1 MKRMLAWRLG
11 GTILQGYFAVL
22 GIVAFAGLR
31 YLQGAVKPAVRQTL
45 ETSLVDQAGMLA
57 AQIAS
62 SADAPSPGDAQ
73 KQAIQTWLQTPSN
86 AKVYGVRFGAPN
98 ERVYVTD
105 AQGIVVY
112 DSAGHGIG
120 QNYTQ
125 WNDVAR
131 TLRGEYGARSSHE
144 GGQDSPAILYV
155 AAPIVRSG
163 KLLGVVSIGKY
174 SQDLDPF
181 VIMEQK
187 RMLRIGA
194 LALFLSLGIGIV
206 LSAVLAR
213 SIGRLTMFAED
224 VAAGKPARL
233 PALRGELGVLAR
245 ALETMREK
253 LEGKHY
259 VEETVQTMAH
269 EMRSPLTAIVAS
281 AEVIADGM
289 PEGDERRLAESVG
302 AEAARLSA
310 LVDRMLSLAVAER
323 RRELGERVEVDLSA
337 LTDRVFEREER
348 RAESRGLRMIR
359 TGEGVAIGDPFLLDH
374 ALANLVSN
382 AIDFA
387 SRGTEVHVDIL
398 GEQRQLVIRV
408 RNQGAPIPDYAA
420 ARLFERFFSTE
431 RPDTG
436 RKSTGL
442 GLAFVRR
449 VSELHGGD
457 IQLGN
462 VSGGVEA
469 QWRLLRAPVLQM
481 SNSSNLHQA

>member
-1 MKRMLAWRLG
+1 MKRLLAWRLG

-31 YLQGAVKPAVRQTL
+31 YLQGAVKPAVRQTM
-45 ETSLVDQAGMLA
+45 ETSLVDQAGLLA
-57 AQIAS
+57 AQIAT
-62 SADAPSPGDAQ
+62 SASAPALEDTQ
-73 KQAIQTWLQTPSN
+73 KNAIETWLRTPSN
-86 AKVYGVRFGAPN
+86 AKVYGVRFGLPS

-105 AQGIVVY
+105 AQGVVLY
-112 DSAGHGIG
+112 DSARRAIG

-144 GGQDSPAILYV
+144 GGEDSPAVLYV

-163 KLLGVVSIGKY
+163 KILGVVSIGKY

-213 SIGRLTMFAED
+213 SIGRLTVFAED
-224 VAAGKPARL
+224 VAAAKPARL

-245 ALETMREK
+245 ALQTMREK

-281 AEVIADGM
+281 AEVIADGL
-289 PEGDERRLAESVG
+289 PEGDERTLAESVG
-302 AEAARLSA
+302 AEASRLSA
-310 LVDRMLSLAVAER
+310 LVDRMLALAIAER
-323 RRELGERVEVDLSA
+323 QRELGEYSEVNLA
-337 LTDRVFEREER
+337 PLAQHIFQREVR
-348 RAESRGLRMIR
+348 RAEAKGLQLVV
-359 TGEGVAIGDPFLLDH
+359 TGEGSVQGDPFLLER
-374 ALANLVSN
+374 ALSNLMSN

-387 SRGTEVHVDIL
+387 TPASVL
-398 GEQRQLVIRV
+398 RV
-408 RNQGAPIPDYAA
+408 RIEPQGSRLLVVVHNQGPQIEDYAMP
-420 ARLFERFFSTE
+420 RLFERFFSTE

-442 GLAFVRR
+442 GLSFVKR
-449 VSELHGGD
+449 VSDLHGAE
-457 IQLGN
+457 LTLNN
-462 VSGGVEA
+462 VADGVEA
-469 QWRLLRAPVLQM
+469 RWLLQKRPQ
-481 SNSSNLHQA
+481 NSSNLH